1 MGYFI
6 YIKKDSLMLDVTLV
20 LLCAGSSQRFGKSVK
35 KQWLRIENEPL
46 WLFVTN
52 RLVDF
57 YRFKDVVIVSSSD
70 EVNYM
75 KNYTDYKIIEGGK
88 TRQQSLKNAV
98 NVVDTTY
105 VLVTDV
111 ARSCLNKEMM
121 LRVLGSKS
129 KADCVVPFVKVA
141 DTVVL
146 DRLAVERDDIKLIQ
160 TPQLSRVKVL
170 KKALK
175 NDIEFT
181 DDSSAIASI
190 GGKVVYV
197 EGSSDAEK
205 LTFSENL
212 EKLKCLKKPSKDFFV
227 GQGFDVHEFEDKRD
241 MFLGGVKID
250 VPFGFKAHSDGDVL
264 IHSLIDALL
273 GAIGAGDIGELF
285 PDSDNEYKNID
296 STILLKKVV
305 TFLHNV
311 GFEVVNIDVTI
322 IAQTPKLLEYKH
334 KIREKLSNLLQ
345 IEKIRANIK
354 ATTTEKLGFVGRK
367 EGVAVMSVAQVK
379 YFNWLKK

>member
-1 MGYFI
+1 
-6 YIKKDSLMLDVTLV
+6 MLDVTLV

-57 YRFKDVVIVSSSD
+57 YRFKDVIIVSSSD